1 MPPISPFRDSPK
13 EELMT
18 SFHVLRVMSLA
29 GLGCLVCATS
39 WSQDGGYAYGGLSVG
54 QSRAKIDDA
63 RITSGLLDAGLTTT
77 GMERDDKGV
86 GFKLFGGYQ
95 MNRYL
100 AFEGGYFKLGRF
112 GFASTTVPAG
122 TLSGQLEAQGLNL
135 DLVGSLPITGRL
147 SLIGRVGAQY
157 ARTRDTFSSTGA
169 VTVSDPNPRHSE
181 VNPKVGIGLQ
191 YEITRAVLLRGEAE
205 RYRIND
211 AVGNHGTVNLL
222 SVSLV
227 FPFGRPAEAAP
238 PRAYAP
244 APASPVP
251 ASPVAAA
258 PVVMPAPP
266 PPPVAVAPPPAPPPQ
281 PTPLRRVNFAA
292 DSLFTFDQSDIR
304 PEGKAEL
311 DRFARD
317 LQGTRF
323 DMIGV
328 EGHTDRIGSER
339 YHQDLSQRRADSVKA
354 YLGASGG
361 IDTGKINAT
370 GRGESA
376 PVTQPGDCVGNTHTA
391 KLIACLQPDRRVVVE
406 VSGTR

>member
-1 MPPISPFRDSPK
+1 
-13 EELMT
+13 MT

-29 GLGCLVCATS
+29 GLGCLVYATS
-39 WSQDGGYAYGGLSVG
+39 SAQDGGYAYGGLSVG
-54 QSRAKIDDA
+54 QSRARIDDA

-77 GMERDDKGV
+77 GMVRDDKGV
-86 GFKLFGGYQ
+86 GYKLFGGYQ

-100 AFEGGYFKLGRF
+100 AVEGGYFKLGRF
-112 GFASTTVPAG
+112 GFTSTTAPAG

-157 ARTRDTFSSTGA
+157 ARTRDTFASTGA

-227 FPFGRPAEAAP
+227 FPFGRAAEAAP
-238 PRAYAP
+238 TRAYVPTPAAPMAASPVIP
-244 APASPVP
+244 APA
-251 ASPVAAA
+251 VA
-258 PVVMPAPP
+258 PAPP
-266 PPPVAVAPPPAPPPQ
+266 PPVVALAPPPAAPPV
-281 PTPLRRVNFAA
+281 PTPLRRVSFAA
-292 DSLFTFDQSDIR
+292 DSLFTFDQSVIR

-311 DRFARD
+311 DRFARE

-323 DMIGV
+323 DVVSV
-328 EGHTDRIGSER
+328 EGHTDRLGTER
-339 YHQDLSQRRADSVKA
+339 YNQDLSQRRADSVKT
-354 YLGASGG
+354 YLVSSGG
-361 IDTGKINAT
+361 IDSGKVNAT
-370 GRGESA
+370 GRGESS
-376 PVTQPGDCVGNTHTA
+376 PVTRPGDCVGNTPTA
-391 KLIACLQPDRRVVVE
+391 KLIACLQPDRRVLVE